1 MNLLQKLGLRLKV
14 CYRVLFGNRWV
25 FVRMTDYDVNY
36 IGDFDVYVNDY
47 SDEEKV
53 LGI

>member
-1 MNLLQKLGLRLKV
+1 MKRLQRLGLRLRV
-14 CYRVLFGNRWV
+14 CYRVLFGNYWV

-36 IGDFDVYVNDY
+36 IGDFEIYVNDY
-47 SDEEKV
+47 SDEEKT